1 MNTTYAK
8 AFSEVLY
15 LLNSME
21 EDNKNKVS
29 KRLIDLMEK
38 NCDKEYF
45 PQNIYLSDSNSLLTE
60 TKILLSLI
68 YRNYFCDEE
77 TRMQKA
83 KDDEEYLKKIYDVE
97 KIFENKKIQKIEK
110 VGIKQENISKEKSL
124 IKVSKFQSLINKI
137 KNIFIKGR

>member
-68 YRNYFCDEE
+68 YRNYFCDKE
-77 TRMQKA
+77 TQLRKA
-83 KDDEEYLKKIYDVE
+83 KEDEEYLKERYNVE
-97 KIFENKKIQKIEK
+97 KIFENKNFPQIEK
-110 VGIKQENISKEKSL
+110 VEGKEENISEEKSL
-124 IKVSKFQSLINKI
+124 IKVSRFQSIINKI
-137 KNIFIKGR
+137 KQVFRKG